1 MTTVYLT
8 QLTSY
13 DDRND
18 TYISRSLDS
27 AIDWTI
33 NGILSGSFN
42 GLKHYS
48 IDKICH
54 YFSVKNEAEF
64 IESVKSVLI
73 NHKYIYNEI
82 VTVYITEEIL
92 HD

>member
-8 QLTSY
+8 RITS
-13 DDRND
+13 DDRIYD
-18 TYISRSLDS
+18 TYISRRLDS
-27 AIDWTI
+27 AIDWAI

-48 IDKICH
+48 IDKICN

-64 IESVKSVLI
+64 IESVKSVLT
-73 NHKYIYNEI
+73 NHKYFFNEI
-82 VTVYITEEIL
+82 VTVHITEEIL